1 MHTPMQVRNSR
12 KDAAGCS
19 ASMSHVVFPLLICK
33 GRLLLL
39 STRKTC
45 YGSFY
50 TRYANHRH
58 FHSASTGLACITGYA
73 QGTRV
78 NARINNGQIWGISM
92 LTLAIAQPPRRRARS
107 EPVRRKDCSQ
117 FVRFRSLREA
127 KAERRDRKKP
137 LRIDVVSI
145 ASSAESKLRRRKARR
160 ERAKRRLE
168 AQLSTS
174 SSSLQSMASDA
185 LQPLMVDRSRSSST
199 SEASGAVTSSA
210 ELAQATESP
219 SPSSFAILVNGNG
232 HLESDDIPPSD
243 PEDLSQLP
251 KKVCPGVID
260 RLHLDLVQLPDSAPN
275 GWFGSVSYVTDM
287 EQFVQKL
294 PANSFVDPFEEEERR
309 SRTEMWVE
317 STSPGYPS
325 ENEND
330 DGAVAVEGSE
340 DSIEIPE
347 VKVSECS
354 EKSVSASPP
363 GNTTTSTTG
372 VDEEALPPSVQ
383 IHINGELL
391 PTAKIQKN
399 VDRMD
404 SLATSEMSEA
414 NSLVSSEV
422 DKISLLKCRFTSN
435 IHHARD
441 DANKEVDF
449 EQIDRFWRY
458 CYNKPETSTEE
469 KEKQA
474 KKDKEGHELN
484 RRRARTP
491 TIERVVLYYTTDR
504 RPSLTPTLSSLSP
517 SPEPFSQR
525 SHLSESGRNLFI
537 QSSPKPS
544 VSQQDSMTSEPIGD
558 IVVPVVVASTSD
570 GKGKEVEGNGEQAG
584 TVKRKPGPK
593 VRKLERNSV
602 VFEEEHI
609 PETVPEATLPVA
621 EMLWKPEDIEAVM
634 ENTTFFRLDK
644 ITSSEESDEGR
655 VLFEGVLFSLHGFLP

>member
-1 MHTPMQVRNSR
+1 
-12 KDAAGCS
+12 
-19 ASMSHVVFPLLICK
+19 
-33 GRLLLL
+33 
-39 STRKTC
+39 
-45 YGSFY
+45 
-50 TRYANHRH
+50 
-58 FHSASTGLACITGYA
+58 
-73 QGTRV
+73 
-78 NARINNGQIWGISM
+78 
-92 LTLAIAQPPRRRARS
+92 
-107 EPVRRKDCSQ
+107 
-117 FVRFRSLREA
+117 
-127 KAERRDRKKP
+127 
-137 LRIDVVSI
+137 
-145 ASSAESKLRRRKARR
+145 
-160 ERAKRRLE
+160 
-168 AQLSTS
+168 
-174 SSSLQSMASDA
+174 
-185 LQPLMVDRSRSSST
+185 MVDRSRSSST
-199 SEASGAVTSSA
+199 SEASGEVTSSA

-243 PEDLSQLP
+243 PEDLSLVP
-251 KKVCPGVID
+251 KKICPGVID

-325 ENEND
+325 ENENEND
-330 DGAVAVEGSE
+330 EAAAGVEGSE

-441 DANKEVDF
+441 DATKEVDF

-458 CYNKPETSTEE
+458 RYNKPETSTEE
-469 KEKQA
+469 KEKQT
-474 KKDKEGHELN
+474 KKEREGREMN
-484 RRRARTP
+484 RRRGHTP

-525 SHLSESGRNLFI
+525 SHLSDSGRNLFI

-544 VSQQDSMTSEPIGD
+544 VSQQDSTTSEPIGD
-558 IVVPVVVASTSD
+558 IVVPVAVASTSNE
-570 GKGKEVEGNGEQAG
+570 KEKRVEGAGGETAVG
-584 TVKRKPGPK
+584 SIKRKPGPK
-593 VRKLERNSV
+593 SRKLERNSV
-602 VFEEEHI
+602 VFEEEHA
-609 PETVPEATLPVA
+609 PKTSVEPTLPVA

-655 VLFEGVLFSLHGFLP
+655 VLFEGVLFSLHGFCS